1 MIGRRPVP
9 CWLAIVLAAHH
20 SQALSTTT
28 LTAPKAPAVTQLGEF
43 NVAQLKEYEGLRG
56 RFDRDK
62 ILGFLAKRPWTV
74 AGRLAYVSRVF
85 LDTKNAWESQ
95 ESLPEDQR
103 TRGAILNAAMAGLGP
118 VSVKVGQTLSQRPD
132 LVGEEAC
139 EALKSL
145 QTKNRP
151 FSNAAALQSVA
162 VEFKLNSTKN
172 VAPNIG
178 GLPASECLFAAF
190 SEEPAAAASLGQV
203 YKARTHDNREVA
215 VKVQRPDALR
225 TVAIDY
231 TCFAVV
237 WKLIER
243 WWSFQRKLKGEGP
256 FDNGDIGDVVDTVAD
271 GLFDELDYDLEA

>member
-1 MIGRRPVP
+1 
-9 CWLAIVLAAHH
+9 
-20 SQALSTTT
+20 
-28 LTAPKAPAVTQLGEF
+28 
-43 NVAQLKEYEGLRG
+43 
-56 RFDRDK
+56 
-62 ILGFLAKRPWTV
+62 
-74 AGRLAYVSRVF
+74 
-85 LDTKNAWESQ
+85 
-95 ESLPEDQR
+95 
-103 TRGAILNAAMAGLGP
+103 MAGLGP

-151 FSNAAALQSVA
+151 FSNKAALQSVM
-162 VEFKLNSTKN
+162 VEFGLNSTAN

-178 GLPASECLFAAF
+178 GLPASECLFASF

-256 FDNGDIGDVVDTVAD
+256 FDNGDIGDVVDTSVEKFKRPSIF
-271 GLFDELDYDLEA
+271 GVSRSE